1 MCDSMEYE
9 GKYAEMAEQLRA
21 DGCDEAMVE
30 RFVREE
36 MEADAAR
43 AGEGITQLDAYREF
57 RALPEWEQEILRT
70 NAFCANCGMTS
81 IAPGFTVRKVSGLLL
96 LEGKCEQCGRRAAR
110 MRDE

>member
-1 MCDSMEYE
+1 MEYE

-43 AGEGITQLDAYREF
+43 AGEGIMQLDAYREF

-70 NAFCANCGMTS
+70 NAFCANCGMTA

-96 LEGKCEQCGRRAAR
+96 LEGKCEQCG
-110 MRDE
+110 